1 MEKCNF
7 LCFGLL
13 VEKILLTTAFG
24 FKFLLFV
31 CFPPWYVMKIFI
43 VLAFV
48 IIQVITVTII
58 LLITV
63 ISRLNMNKL
72 WRPERISALTDVEI

>member
-1 MEKCNF
+1 M
-7 LCFGLL
+7 
-13 VEKILLTTAFG
+13 EKILLTTAFG

-48 IIQVITVTII
+48 IIQVID
-58 LLITV
+58 TV

>member
-1 MEKCNF
+1 
-7 LCFGLL
+7 
-13 VEKILLTTAFG
+13 
-24 FKFLLFV
+24 
-31 CFPPWYVMKIFI
+31 MKIFM

-48 IIQVITVTII
+48 IIQVID
-58 LLITV
+58 TV

>member
-48 IIQVITVTII
+48 IIQVIDI
-58 LLITV
+58 V